1 MAKRAMDITELIGDT
16 PIVRINKLTSSG
28 SATVWA
34 KLESQNPAGCV
45 KERIGLSMIEAAERD
60 GTLKP
65 GGVIIEPTS
74 GNTGIGLAMVAAVR
88 GYKLILVMPE
98 SMSLERRKILQAF
111 GAELVLTE
119 GPKGMKG
126 AIDKAE
132 EMAAKLDAFVPQ
144 QFNNPANA
152 DVHYKTTG
160 PEIWKQ
166 TEGKIDAFVSGVGT
180 GGTISGA
187 GRFLKEKN
195 SHIEIIAVE
204 PTHSAV
210 MSGGEPAPHKIQGI
224 GAGFIPGIMDMTV
237 VDKILTVS
245 NDQAMETARRLCNE
259 EGIFCGISCG
269 AAAYCAIEY
278 AKELGAGKDIVV
290 ILPDTGERYLSTE
303 LYPYLDPPKPG
314 DPVE

>member
-1 MAKRAMDITELIGDT
+1 MAKRAMNITELIGDT
-16 PIVRINKLTSSG
+16 PIVRINKLVASE

-45 KERIGLSMIEAAERD
+45 KERIGLSMIDAAERE
-60 GTLKP
+60 GKLKP
-65 GGVIIEPTS
+65 GGVIVEPTS
-74 GNTGIGLAMVAAVR
+74 GNTGIGLAMVSAVR

-126 AIDKAE
+126 AVDKAE
-132 EMAAKLDAFVPQ
+132 EMAAEMGAFVPQ

-152 DVHYKTTG
+152 DIHYKTTG
-160 PEIWKQ
+160 PEIWDQ

-180 GGTISGA
+180 GGTITGA
-187 GRFLKEKN
+187 GKFLKEKKSN
-195 SHIEIIAVE
+195 IEIIAVE
-204 PTHSAV
+204 PSHSPV
-210 MSGGEPAPHKIQGI
+210 MSGGDPAPHKIQGI
-224 GAGFIPGIMDMTV
+224 GAGFIPGIMDMSI

-245 NDQAMETARRLCNE
+245 NEQAMETARRLCNE

-269 AAAYCAIEY
+269 AAAYCAIDY
-278 AKELGAGKDIVV
+278 AKTLGKGKDIVV

-303 LYPYLDPPKPG
+303 LYPYLDPPRPNG
-314 DPVE
+314 STE